1 MSNANWR
8 LFEKQTAHGV
18 SEKHEGQK
26 YVDFR

>member
-8 LFEKQTAHGV
+8 LFEKQTVHGV

-26 YVDFR
+26 VRE